1 VAKPG
6 QTITEK
12 NADNFSFGLSKSQFI
27 EYGRF
32 RHFTHDALRR
42 LGNMKTAMRNL
53 SESQTREK
61 QEKLLTERKR
71 IGESLLRGLIQRPH
85 FGKGIEEAYNKHPDR
100 VMNLAFAIK
109 NVEEHLQDLTE
120 SQISST
126 LGTTPEN
133 VMRVLRLGYLNTC
146 RQDAFWE
153 MGLATAHDIFFYL
166 EPKYKKTLRGAD
178 AGDVMYQ
185 SKSGRSASDEGE
197 WASAETPNGT
207 LKIFT
212 FAPTAAELPLTPY
225 TVRVYKKN
233 NLVANDNGKG
243 IITGSDVDG
252 TAITGTV
259 NYATGAGSVTF
270 ITASATGEEV
280 VMSGSIA
287 LENDNDL
294 QITQSAELSLR
305 SCAFNLREYPITTS
319 FSKKLELTLG
329 TSYKVDAQEAYLRA
343 MADELRKTL
352 DIQAFTL
359 ASRQAHTNSGTSPVT
374 FNMQGAVG
382 EAETNRIQV
391 ISRYVDKV
399 GTRIYDKLF
408 RGGVSVIFGGTTA
421 TGVLT
426 GHNRWND
433 AGAQDAN
440 GIYKLGNLGDIPV
453 FRVPNEVC
461 PNTDLVCVYKNR
473 QLPEDVFL
481 IIGTLL
487 PLFVTDKLVLP
498 GRNTE
503 FGVASYGDMQILNK
517 GYAEILRVE
526 NA

>member
-1 VAKPG
+1 M
-6 QTITEK
+6 
-12 NADNFSFGLSKSQFI
+12 
-27 EYGRF
+27 R
-32 RHFTHDALRR
+32 
-42 LGNMKTAMRNL
+42 TATRSL
-53 SESQTREK
+53 SEAQVKEEQAKR
-61 QEKLLTERKR
+61 LTERKR
-71 IGESLLRGLIQRPH
+71 VGESLVRGLVQRPY
-85 FGKGIEEAYNKHPDR
+85 FGKGIEEAYHKYPDR
-100 VMNLAFAIK
+100 VINLAFAVK
-109 NVEEHLQDLTE
+109 NVEEHLAELTE
-120 SQISST
+120 AQISST

-133 VMRVLRLGYLNTC
+133 VLRVLRLGYLNTC

-166 EPKYKKTLRGAD
+166 EPKYRKTLRGAN
-178 AGDVMYQ
+178 AGDIMYQ
-185 SKSGRSASDEGE
+185 SRSWRSVSDEGE
-197 WASAETPNGT
+197 WIANETPNSVLT
-207 LKIFT
+207 TFT
-212 FAPTAAELPLTPY
+212 FSPTAAELPLTPY
-225 TVRVYKKN
+225 TVRISIGN
-233 NLVANDNGKG
+233 GLVASDNGKG
-243 IITGSDVDG
+243 IIAGADIDG
-252 TAITGTV
+252 NAITGTV
-259 NYATGAGSVTF
+259 NYATGDGSITLATAPSAG
-270 ITASATGEEV
+270 TAIA
-280 VMSGSIA
+280 MNGSIA

-294 QITQSAELSLR
+294 AITQSVELSLR
-305 SCAFNLREYPITTS
+305 ACPFTLREYPITAS

-391 ISRYVDKV
+391 ISRYIDKV

-408 RGGVSVIFGGTTA
+408 RGGVSVIFGGPTA

-433 AGAQDAN
+433 TGAQDAN

-453 FRVPNEVC
+453 FRVPGEVC
-461 PNTDLVCVYKNR
+461 PATDLVCVYKNR

-487 PLFVTDKLVLP
+487 PLHVTDKLELP

-517 GYAEILRVE
+517 GYAEVLTVQ

>member
-1 VAKPG
+1 
-6 QTITEK
+6 
-12 NADNFSFGLSKSQFI
+12 
-27 EYGRF
+27 
-32 RHFTHDALRR
+32 
-42 LGNMKTAMRNL
+42 MKTAMRNL
-53 SESQTREK
+53 SESQTKEEMAKR
-61 QEKLLTERKR
+61 LGERKR
-71 IGESLLRGLIQRPH
+71 IGEGLVRGLVQRPY
-85 FGKGIEEAYNKHPDR
+85 FGKGIEEAYHKYPDR
-100 VMNLAFAIK
+100 VMNLAFAVK
-109 NVEEHLQDLTE
+109 NVEEHLADLTE
-120 SQISST
+120 AQISST

-133 VMRVLRLGYLNTC
+133 VLRVLRLGYLNTC

-166 EPKYKKTLRGAD
+166 EPKYRKTLRGAT
-178 AGDVMYQ
+178 AGTTMYE
-185 SKSGRSASDEGE
+185 SKTWRSASDEGE
-197 WASAETPNGT
+197 WQAAEAADGT
-207 LKIFT
+207 RVAFT

-225 TVRVYKKN
+225 TMKIYSGN

-243 IITGSDVDG
+243 IIQGTDADG

-270 ITASATGEEV
+270 TTAPTAASTV
-280 VMSGSIA
+280 VMAGSIA

-294 QITQSAELSLR
+294 QITQAVDLILR
-305 SCAFNLREYPITTS
+305 SCPFTLREYPIVAS

-352 DIQAFTL
+352 DIQAFSL
-359 ASRQAHTNSGTSPVT
+359 ASRQAHTNSGTNPVT

-391 ISRYVDKV
+391 ISRYIDKV
-399 GTRIYDKLF
+399 GTKIYDKLF
-408 RGGVSVIFGGTTA
+408 RGGVSVIFGGPTA

-433 AGAQDAN
+433 TGAQDAN

-461 PNTDLVCVYKNR
+461 PTTDLVCVYKNR

-487 PLFVTDKLVLP
+487 PLHVTDKLELP

-517 GYAEILRVE
+517 GYAEVLQIQ

>member
-1 VAKPG
+1 M
-6 QTITEK
+6 
-12 NADNFSFGLSKSQFI
+12 GLS
-27 EYGRF
+27 
-32 RHFTHDALRR
+32 
-42 LGNMKTAMRNL
+42 
-53 SESQTREK
+53 
-61 QEKLLTERKR
+61 
-71 IGESLLRGLIQRPH
+71 
-85 FGKGIEEAYNKHPDR
+85 EA
-100 VMNLAFAIK
+100 
-109 NVEEHLQDLTE
+109 
-120 SQISST
+120 QISST

-133 VMRVLRLGYLNTC
+133 ILRVLRLGYLNTC

-153 MGLATAHDIFFYL
+153 MGLATAQDIFFYL
-166 EPKYKKTLRGAD
+166 EPKYRKTLRGAK
-178 AGDVMYQ
+178 AGDIMYQ
-185 SKSGRSASDEGE
+185 SKSWRSASDEGE
-197 WASAETPNGT
+197 WEAAESPDGSEVT
-207 LKIFT
+207 FT

-225 TVRVYKKN
+225 TVKVHN
-233 NLVANDNGKG
+233 GNGLVANDNGKG
-243 IITGSDVDG
+243 VIKGVDVDG
-252 TAITGTV
+252 TEVTGTV
-259 NYATGAGSVTF
+259 DYATGAGSVTF
-270 ITASATGEEV
+270 TTPPAAGASV

-294 QITQSAELSLR
+294 QITQAVELSLR
-305 SCAFNLREYPITTS
+305 SCPFTLREYPITAS

-352 DIQAFTL
+352 DIQAFSL
-359 ASRQAHTNSGTSPVT
+359 ASRQAHTNSGANPVS

-399 GTRIYDKLF
+399 GTRIYNKLF
-408 RGGVSVIFGGTTA
+408 RGGTSVMFGGPTA

-433 AGAQDAN
+433 TGAQDAN

-453 FRVPNEVC
+453 FRVPGEVC
-461 PNTDLVCVYKNR
+461 PDNHLVCVYKNR

-487 PLFVTDKLVLP
+487 PLHVTDKLELP

-503 FGVASYGDMQILNK
+503 FAVASYGDMQILNK
-517 GYAEILRVE
+517 GYAEVLVVE

>member
-1 VAKPG
+1 MR
-6 QTITEK
+6 T
-12 NADNFSFGLSKSQFI
+12 
-27 EYGRF
+27 
-32 RHFTHDALRR
+32 ALRKLNETQTRQEMEKR
-42 LGNMKTAMRNL
+42 LG
-53 SESQTREK
+53 
-61 QEKLLTERKR
+61 ERKR
-71 IGESLLRGLIQRPH
+71 LGEGLVRGLIQRPY
-85 FGKGIEEAYNKHPDR
+85 FGKGIEEAYQKYPDR
-100 VMNLAFAIK
+100 VMNLAFAVK
-109 NVEEHLQDLTE
+109 NLEEHLSDLTE
-120 SQISST
+120 TQISST

-133 VMRVLRLGYLNTC
+133 VLRVLRLGYLNTC

-166 EPKYKKTLRGAD
+166 EPRYTKTLRGAT
-178 AGDVMYQ
+178 AGDIMYE
-185 SKSGRSASDEGE
+185 SKSWRSVSDEGE
-197 WASAETPNGT
+197 WVSNETPDGSVVT
-207 LKIFT
+207 FT
-212 FAPTAAELPLTPY
+212 FSTTAAELPLTPF
-225 TVRVYKKN
+225 TVRIFN
-233 NLVANDNGKG
+233 GNGLVANDNGKG
-243 IITGSDVDG
+243 LIRGSDLDG
-252 TAITGTV
+252 TVINGTI

-270 ITASATGEEV
+270 TTAPAAGVTV
-280 VMSGSIA
+280 VMSASIA
-287 LENDNDL
+287 LEADTDL
-294 QITQSAELSLR
+294 KITQRVDLTLR
-305 SCAFNLREYPITTS
+305 ACPFTLREYPITAS
-319 FSKKLELTLG
+319 FSKKMVLTLG

-359 ASRQAHTNSGTSPVT
+359 ASRQAHTNSAANPVT

-391 ISRYVDKV
+391 ISRSIDKV
-399 GTRIYDKLF
+399 GTRIYEKLF
-408 RGGVSVIFGGTTA
+408 RGGVSVIFGGPLA

-433 AGAQDAN
+433 TGAQDAN

-453 FRVPNEVC
+453 FRVPTEVC
-461 PNTDLVCVYKNR
+461 PDSDLVCVYKNR

-487 PLFVTDKLVLP
+487 PLHVTDKLEFP

-517 GYAEILRVE
+517 GYAEVLTVL